1 MCNHQSV
8 PLLAVLNGW
17 PHILIPYLLQRC
29 LTHREVP
36 DVEGCFAAFQETK
49 YICYPS
55 CRDGDMVLHH
65 PEMPILRGQEWWGK
79 AKSQQI
85 QQLDHERMK
94 GQGLWCLLNVTVW

>member
-1 MCNHQSV
+1 MCYHHSA

-36 DVEGCFAAFQETK
+36 DVEGCFAAFQEIK

-55 CRDGDMVLHH
+55 CRDWDVVLHH
-65 PEMPILRGQEWWGK
+65 PEMLILWGK

-85 QQLDHERMK
+85 QQLCHGRLK
-94 GQGLWCLLNVTVW
+94 RQGLWCLLDVIAW